1 MSLHCIWTPLAASSA
16 HLPLTGVGYSRF
28 GSGCP
33 DLHLLAS
40 GGSVGLL
47 LSNGAVDPKDSEKQ
61 LGTLSGR
68 FQVLLGG
75 SLVIDEDVT
84 IPDGTAIAYSQ
95 PGPAFSIKKPIVEW
109 LLRDC
114 AKPSG
119 DLAAALLKFFGS
131 LNPYFGGTP
140 GYDLPEPDQA
150 GSPRLTEYMCAGAT
164 GAAFLAN
171 AGVQPSPAYR
181 AAAFD
186 WARLQYR
193 RPTIYYN
200 QDTGEPYRWSSEPD
214 TWVDEKGLRKSGKA
228 TVERPSLC
236 TYQAADPEHLT
247 VDREWAAA
255 LLYND
260 PLAWR
265 LLEHQGEAICSLPM
279 CRESVIH
286 GNLRAYGRV
295 LKALALLAGAWGAK
309 RPQLIVAFQR
319 CLTALLASFKD
330 GEWPSLN
337 PQPKGGLMPVAF
349 THVGMVQADLDQHP
363 DMTFDQVAEAMRGVI
378 VPWVGTVL
386 TACEVALTVPALG
399 GFKDMLLVLNEDAR
413 ACLMGPGRDVV
424 GIDND
429 GGSAFPAP
437 VLDSYAAGMPHRVH
451 RPNLSWNGTVS
462 EWTACAF
469 AALAKEGN
477 PAAQSAVTAM
487 KANCSDLQGITLQ
500 GVEAYWPLLAL

>member
-1 MSLHCIWTPLAASSA
+1 MLYAIWTPGAASSA
-16 HLPLTGVGYSRF
+16 HLPIFGAGYSRF
-28 GSGCP
+28 GAGCP

-47 LSNGAVDPKDSEKQ
+47 LSNGAVDPTDRAKQ

-114 AKPSG
+114 PAPKSG
-119 DLAAALLKFFGS
+119 LAIGLLKFFDN
-131 LNPYFGGTP
+131 LNPYLQGTP

-150 GSPRLTEYMCAGAT
+150 GSPRLTEYMWAGAT
-164 GAAFLAN
+164 GAAFLTN
-171 AGVQPSPAYR
+171 AGVQPSAAYR
-181 AAAFD
+181 GAAFD
-186 WARLQYR
+186 WVRLQYR
-193 RPTIYYN
+193 RPTIYYD
-200 QDTGEPYRWSSEPD
+200 QDSGEVYRWSAEPD

-247 VDREWAAA
+247 IDREWAAA

-265 LLEHQGEAICSLPM
+265 LLDHQGEAICSLPM
-279 CRESVIH
+279 CREPVIH

-309 RPQLIVAFQR
+309 RPQFILAFGR
-319 CLTALLASFKD
+319 CLDALSASYQGGD
-330 GEWPSLN
+330 WPSLN
-337 PQPKGGLMPVAF
+337 PQPKGGLMPVGF
-349 THVGMVQADLDQHP
+349 THVGMVQADLDAHP

-378 VPWVGTVL
+378 VPWIGTVL
-386 TACEVALTVPALG
+386 AACEIALTAPPLA
-399 GFKDMLLVLNEDAR
+399 GFKDKLLLLRER
-413 ACLMGPGRDVV
+413 AQGCLMGPGRDVA

-462 EWTACAF
+462 EWTAIAF
-469 AALAKEGN
+469 AALAKAGN
-477 PAAQSAVTAM
+477 PAAQEVCKTM

-500 GVEAYWPLLAL
+500 GVEAYWPLLGLG